1 MGPHSEKDGKSPQ
14 LAAADHQIT
23 ILKSKILPA
32 EPFLLLVDEGSPKI
46 RADSNQH
53 RGTPFEPY
61 EVRHLQ
67 YFTMTSSRNRGL
79 AHLCGNWQE
88 EIESCSPAAID
99 FQCQGLSISSKN
111 TKTPSRK
118 ISIADYKKLKKDGNL
133 KPSVSG
139 TGEVGSR
146 ASSIISSEPMSRG
159 PSSETAQ
166 DPQIAVKKSFEK
178 GAEILKRQLAD
189 YKVEARRIALQN
201 HNSSNTNGNKII
213 TKNVSIPPTSS
224 VKRTNE
230 PSTTKVTLKSPLRT
244 NTKNSL
250 SSNFQ
255 SPRQNF
261 GVRLSSSEHRQPEPL
276 LDHVPP
282 SLNPAQKRLK
292 TNDSSNCTSTT
303 DDSVMRKPK
312 KPDHSKVSS
321 SRVVRPSSVKSSQ
334 PSPITQKDITTQNSP
349 KISTQSNLIP
359 IPPLLSPL
367 PDDLDDS
374 VELQIKSSSNSKK
387 RKYSPPTNERVTAGS
402 SKSKTNDLVVKGIS
416 GSSSPVFIHP
426 PLLSPDLP
434 AIVEEELSRLQKK
447 NNSINSVE
455 VKQEKASRAEVPS
468 ILKKNPKIG
477 HPPKKMTDLNKIDL
491 QKKQKQSTTAVD
503 PCETKR
509 SFIVKIKYK
518 KRKAKDIERI
528 LRMTP
533 KISST
538 RMRVLSTQRSID
550 SKENTFSNNKNG
562 INGKTF
568 KPNSTPATGSDIS
581 KKLLS
586 QKRTS
591 NIAEA
596 LSPPAKR
603 AKTHSADVFKTQSSN
618 DLLKSPVNFTLSRNN
633 LPSTPK
639 TSDIKSIDMHKI
651 SSTDSINAQSPN
663 VSTPVPAEK
672 RTLTSSA
679 TLSNTNNRNDVNIY
693 VSEALFLKR
702 KMDAELKTKDVGARE
717 NLSSHETKFGLCT
730 GIECLLAYYSAFSVK
745 KESRPIDQASNWES
759 TLGLIEFVLR
769 RSEPFLLLQT
779 LAAQLNA
786 LVKEELN
793 RNYLEHISVVKE
805 APSELLEKMVRNSQS
820 RDRYWTLASRGKD
833 ALKKIDLADSIV
845 GPWTSWRDGRDYF
858 LGVLTKYNDSEKL
871 GWKPSF

>member
-1 MGPHSEKDGKSPQ
+1 MGPLTEKDGKSRQ
-14 LAAADHQIT
+14 LAVADRQIT

-79 AHLCGNWQE
+79 AYLCGNWQE
-88 EIESCSPAAID
+88 EIESCSPAAIEI
-99 FQCQGLSISSKN
+99 QCQGLTISSKN
-111 TKTPSRK
+111 TKVPSKK

-133 KPSVSG
+133 KPSIAGS
-139 TGEVGSR
+139 GEVGSR

-159 PSSETAQ
+159 PSSEMVQ
-166 DPQIAVKKSFEK
+166 DPKIAVKKSFEK
-178 GAEILKRQLAD
+178 GAEILKKQLAD
-189 YKVEARRIALQN
+189 YKMEARRIALQTY
-201 HNSSNTNGNKII
+201 HSSNANGNKIMN
-213 TKNVSIPPTSS
+213 KNVSAPPTLST
-224 VKRTNE
+224 KLMNE
-230 PSTTKVTLKSPLRT
+230 SSTTKVTLKSPLRT
-244 NTKNSL
+244 NIKNQL
-250 SSNFQ
+250 PLNFQ

-261 GVRLSSSEHRQPEPL
+261 GVKLSSSENRQPEPS
-276 LDHVPP
+276 LDRKSP
-282 SLNPAQKRLK
+282 SLNQAQKRLK
-292 TNDSSNCTSTT
+292 TNDSSNSTSAT
-303 DDSVMRKPK
+303 DNSLMRKPK

-321 SRVVRPSSVKSSQ
+321 GRVVRPPMKPSQ
-334 PSPITQKDITTQNSP
+334 PSPISQKDITSENSP

-367 PDDLDDS
+367 PDDIDDT
-374 VELQIKSSSNSKK
+374 VELQIKSLSNTKK
-387 RKYSPPTNERVTAGS
+387 RKNSSPTNERQTVGS
-402 SKSKTNDLVVKGIS
+402 SNFKTNDSATNETTGF
-416 GSSSPVFIHP
+416 SSPVFIHP

-447 NNSINSVE
+447 NNIINNVE
-455 VKQEKASRAEVPS
+455 AKHEKACRAEAPS
-468 ILKKNPKIG
+468 TLKKNPKIG
-477 HPPKKMTDLNKIDL
+477 HPPKKTVDSNKIDL
-491 QKKQKQSTTAVD
+491 LKKQTSSTIPKD
-503 PCETKR
+503 PIETKR
-509 SFIVKIKYK
+509 SFVVKIKYK

-533 KISST
+533 KTSSA
-538 RMRVLSTQRSID
+538 RMRGIGTQRSTD
-550 SKENTFSNNKNG
+550 LQEKTVSNNKHG
-562 INGKTF
+562 VIGKAV
-568 KPNSTPATGSDIS
+568 KPNSIPVTGSGIS
-581 KKLLS
+581 KKLLFK
-586 QKRTS
+586 KRASS
-591 NIAEA
+591 NAEA

-603 AKTHSADVFKTQSSN
+603 SKTHSADAVKPQPSKEI
-618 DLLKSPVNFTLSRNN
+618 LKSPVNLTLPRNN

-651 SSTDSINAQSPN
+651 SSTDSTNAQSPN

-672 RTLTSSA
+672 RTLTNSA
-679 TLSNTNNRNDVNIY
+679 TTFNTNSRSDANKY

-702 KMDAELKTKDVGARE
+702 KMDAELKTKDVNARQ
-717 NLSSHETKFGLCT
+717 NLSNHETKVGLCT
-730 GIECLLAYYSAFSVK
+730 GIECLLAYYSAFSIK
-745 KESRPIDQASNWES
+745 KESRPIDRASSWES
-759 TLGLIEFVLR
+759 TLGLLEFVVR
-769 RSEPFLLLQT
+769 HAEPFLLLQT

-793 RNYLEHISVVKE
+793 RNYLEHISVIKE
-805 APSELLEKMVRNSQS
+805 ASSELLEKMVRNSQS

-833 ALKKIDLADSIV
+833 ALKKIEFADSIV

-858 LGVLTKYNDSEKL
+858 LGVLTKYNDREKL